1 MNYIIYF
8 LITIIIIVFVHEFGH
23 FITAKLTGMRVDIFT
38 IGFGK
43 RLFGWNKLN
52 GFTFGDL
59 PEDWD
64 GKGNTDYRLSLLPFG
79 GYVKIA
85 GMIDESMDLKFLK
98 NEPEPWEFRAKP
110 AWKKAI
116 VICGGVTM
124 NLILAFLVFWAVNFF
139 QPKPFVKTT
148 TVGYV
153 ENNSAPQKAGL
164 QAGDNIISVNGT
176 KVVFWEDVESQLFID
191 NIGENINILVNRNGE
206 NKDVLIQR
214 NAFSSDLKKN
224 LLTVFPSGYKIYID
238 SVLKNSPAQQ
248 AGIKVGDIFL
258 NVNNTPVYK
267 DIQLTS
273 IISSH
278 KDKQIPVKL
287 VRDKDTLQLTVTPDK
302 AGKIGIMF
310 AEKFLGKV
318 EFKSYGF
325 FESINRGFS
334 DIGRFT
340 GLTFSMLKNVIVG
353 NVAFSSAFGG
363 PVKIAQFAAKS
374 ADSGFLNFI
383 YFLAML
389 SLSLAIL
396 NILPFPVLDGGHLVI
411 IIIEGLI
418 KREIPIKVK
427 VAIQNTGFIILILFM
442 AFIIYNDLISL

>member
-1 MNYIIYF
+1 MSYIIYF

-23 FITAKLTGMRVDIFT
+23 FITAKLTGMRVDVFT

-43 RLFGWNKLN
+43 RLFGWNKIN

-64 GKGNTDYRLSLLPFG
+64 GQGNTDYRFSLLPLG

-85 GMIDESMDLKFLK
+85 GMIDESMDLKFAEK
-98 NEPEPWEFRAKP
+98 PPEPYEFRSKP

-124 NLILAFLVFWAVNFF
+124 NLILAFIIFWAVNFF
-139 QPKPFVKTT
+139 QPRQYIKTT

-153 ENNSAPQKAGL
+153 ENNSPLQKAGL
-164 QAGDNIISVNGT
+164 ERGDKVISVNGR
-176 KVVFWEDVESQLFID
+176 KINYWEDFDSQLYID
-191 NIGENINILVNRNGE
+191 NIGNNVNIDVLRNG
-206 NKDVLIQR
+206 IQKNIFIPR
-214 NAFSSDLKKN
+214 NSFPTNLKKGFI
-224 LLTVFPSGYKIYID
+224 VFPVGFKVFID
-238 SVLKNSPAQQ
+238 SVLTKSPAEE
-248 AGIKVGDIFL
+248 AGIESGDVL
-258 NVNNTPVYK
+258 LKLNNTPLYQ
-267 DIQLTS
+267 DTQAIN
-273 IISSH
+273 IISSN
-278 KDKQIPVKL
+278 KEKELPLEVL
-287 VRDKDTLQLTVTPDK
+287 RDKDTLNLAVTPDNL
-302 AGKIGIMF
+302 GKIGVIIG
-310 AEKFLGKV
+310 EKFMGQVDYKT
-318 EFKSYGF
+318 YGF
-325 FESINRGFS
+325 FESFYYSFI

-340 GLTFSMLKNVIVG
+340 ELTFSMLKNVIVG

-374 ADSGFLNFI
+374 ANTGFMAFI

-418 KREIPIKVK
+418 KREIPIKAK
-427 VAIQNTGFIILILFM
+427 VAIQNAGFIILILFM
-442 AFIIYNDLISL
+442 AFIIYSDLISL

>member
-8 LITIIIIVFVHEFGH
+8 LITIVIIVFVHEFGH
-23 FITAKLTGMRVDIFT
+23 FVTAKLTGMRVDIFT

-64 GKGNTDYRLSLLPFG
+64 GQGNTDYRLSLLPLG

-85 GMIDESMDLKFLK
+85 GMVDESFDIKFADK
-98 NEPEPWEFRAKP
+98 KPEPYEFRSKST
-110 AWKKAI
+110 WKKVI

-124 NLILAFLVFWAVNFF
+124 NLLLAFLVFWAVNFF
-139 QPKPFVKTT
+139 QPKQYVKTT

-153 ENNSAPQKAGL
+153 AENTPVQKAGFEKGDKL
-164 QAGDNIISVNGT
+164 ISINDEPVIFWDDVYTKLFINNIGKDINVNLERNGEIKNLSIPRNSFSPDMKKGLMIFPTGFKVFIGSVIKNTPAEQAGLKAGDVFLKINNIPIYKDVQISNIISSN
-176 KVVFWEDVESQLFID
+176 KEKQLPM
-191 NIGENINILVNRNGE
+191 
-206 NKDVLIQR
+206 VL
-214 NAFSSDLKKN
+214 L
-224 LLTVFPSGYKIYID
+224 
-238 SVLKNSPAQQ
+238 
-248 AGIKVGDIFL
+248 
-258 NVNNTPVYK
+258 
-267 DIQLTS
+267 
-273 IISSH
+273 
-278 KDKQIPVKL
+278 
-287 VRDKDTLQLTVTPDK
+287 RDKDTIQIAVTPDK
-302 AGKIGIMF
+302 TGKIGIGF
-310 AEKFLGKV
+310 GEQFTGKV
-318 EFKSYGF
+318 EYKSYGF
-325 FESINRGFS
+325 FKSFWFGIT
-334 DIGRFT
+334 DIGKYT
-340 GLTFSMLKNVIVG
+340 ELTFSMLKNVIAG

-374 ADSGFLNFI
+374 ADTGFSAFI

-411 IIIEGLI
+411 ILVEGII
-418 KREIPIKVK
+418 KKEIPIKIK
-427 VAIQNTGFIILILFM
+427 MAIQNTGFVLLILLM

>member
-23 FITAKLTGMRVDIFT
+23 FITAKLTGMRVDVFT

-59 PEDWD
+59 PENWD
-64 GKGNTDYRLSLLPFG
+64 GQGNTDYRISLLPLG

-85 GMIDESMDLKFLK
+85 GMIDESMDLKFAEK
-98 NEPEPWEFRAKP
+98 PPEPYEFRSKP

-124 NLILAFLVFWAVNFF
+124 NLVLAFLIFWAVNFF
-139 QPKPFVKTT
+139 QPRQYIKTT

-153 ENNSAPQKAGL
+153 DENTPLQKAGL
-164 QAGDNIISVNGT
+164 EKGDKIVSINGKKVNY
-176 KVVFWEDVESQLFID
+176 WEDFDTKLYID
-191 NIGENINILVNRNGE
+191 NIGNNVNIQVMRNGKLK
-206 NKDVLIQR
+206 NIFIPR
-214 NAFSSDLKKN
+214 NSIPSDLKKG
-224 LLTVFPSGYKIYID
+224 LMVFPAGFKVFID
-238 SVLKNSPAQQ
+238 SVLTNSPAEK
-248 AGIKVGDIFL
+248 AGIKSGDKLLQL
-258 NVNNTPVYK
+258 NGIPLHQDTQA
-267 DIQLTS
+267 IS

-278 KDKQIPVKL
+278 KEKELPL
-287 VRDKDTLQLTVTPDK
+287 VVQRNKDTLNLAVTPDNL
-302 AGKIGIMF
+302 GKIGVIIG
-310 AEKFLGKV
+310 EKFTGQVDYKT
-318 EFKSYGF
+318 YNF
-325 FESINRGFS
+325 FESFYYSFI

-340 GLTFSMLKNVIVG
+340 ELTFSMLKNVIVG

-374 ADSGFLNFI
+374 ANTGFMAFI

-418 KREIPIKVK
+418 KREIPIKAK
-427 VAIQNTGFIILILFM
+427 VAIQNAGFIILILFM